1 MMNPGEWSLRTWRSL
16 LRLWPQVPLGLFLVA
31 GGALNMLAGVHARV
45 LETLVPT
52 FASAVP
58 QLSEQVSLAAL
69 GSGAQVIL
77 GGALVLSGV
86 GLFWRFR
93 VAWTFASLLLLITIG
108 VNAGRGHFGGSL
120 IVPGFAL
127 LLLAVFRRDFQ
138 HRTLFGTALI
148 SFAGILAVLA
158 YGTFG
163 TYLLGDQFEPPVHSL
178 VTALYFAIVTLS
190 TVGYG
195 DYHPASPLAQGYTLT
210 LIVFGLSVFASAIF
224 SVIGPALSRHLDR
237 LFKPSGGRP
246 VKKNHV
252 IIVGAG
258 TIVRN
263 TARELQRRGIPFVQV
278 VAPGTEPPLPDQPA
292 VSGDVSDDHVLE
304 KAGIGGA
311 YMLIAADD
319 DDGENA
325 FTALAA
331 KDLNPDL
338 RVLAVASN
346 RRAIRRLKLAR
357 ADMVFAPA
365 EVGSRL
371 LANLVEGEGLP
382 EAFLDLLN
390 TERPS

>member
-1 MMNPGEWSLRTWRSL
+1 MTSGDWSLRAWRGI
-16 LRLWPQVPLGLFLVA
+16 RGLWPQVPLGLFLVA
-31 GGALNMLAGVHARV
+31 GGALNVLAGLHAHV
-45 LETLVPT
+45 LAALVPS
-52 FASAVP
+52 FARTVP

-77 GGALVLSGV
+77 GGALVLSGI
-86 GLFWRFR
+86 GLFWRLR
-93 VAWTFASLLLLITIG
+93 VAWTFACLLLLITIG

-120 IVPGFAL
+120 IVPGLAL
-127 LLLAVFRRDFQ
+127 LLLAAFRRDFQ
-138 HRTLFGTALI
+138 HRTLFGTALV

-163 TYLLGDQFEPPVHSL
+163 TYLLGDQFEPPIKSL

-195 DYHPASPLAQGYTLT
+195 DFHPATPLAQGYTLT

-237 LFKPSGGRP
+237 LFKPSGGRL
-246 VKKNHV
+246 VKKHHV

-263 TARELQRRGIPFVQV
+263 TARELLRRGIPFVQV
-278 VAPGTEPPLPDQPA
+278 VAPGTEIPLPDQP
-292 VSGDVSDDHVLE
+292 VVTGDVSDDEVLE
-304 KAGIGGA
+304 KAGIA
-311 YMLIAADD
+311 DAWMLIAADD

-331 KDLNPDL
+331 KDLNPEL
-338 RVLAVASN
+338 RVLAVASS

-357 ADMVFAPA
+357 ADTVFAPA

-371 LANLVEGEGLP
+371 LANLVQGEELP

-390 TERPS
+390 TERPT